1 MRARKFL
8 LIIVLLFSLTVV
20 QADQEPTLKTD
31 KAKFSYAVGV
41 QIALSLRHDGPHF
54 DVAALTQ
61 AIEDVLAGEP
71 LKLTPEE
78 MQQAFNA
85 FQAQR
90 QEERRRLA
98 EENARKG
105 REFLAT
111 NGKKAGV
118 VTLPS
123 GLQYR
128 VIKNGKGEKPNLNDS
143 VVVNYRGTFI
153 NGEEFDSS
161 YKRGEPATFTV
172 GQVIQGWQEVLPL
185 MPVGSHWQVFIPA
198 ELAYGER
205 GAGNDIGPNETL
217 IFDIELLAIN

>member
-1 MRARKFL
+1 MSMKNTIPTL
-8 LIIVLLFSLTVV
+8 VLLFVLMIGTA
-20 QADQEPTLKTD
+20 QAADLDTD
-31 KAKFSYAVGV
+31 KEKFSYAVGV

-54 DVAALTQ
+54 DVDALTQ
-61 AIEDVLAGEP
+61 AIEDVLAGAP

-78 MQQAFNA
+78 MKLAFNT
-85 FQAQR
+85 FQQQR

-98 EENARKG
+98 EINARKG
-105 REFLAT
+105 REFLAA

-123 GLQYR
+123 GLQYQ
-128 VIKNGKGEKPNLNDS
+128 VIKKGSGKKPGLEDT

-153 NGEEFDSS
+153 NGQEFDSS
-161 YKRGEPATFTV
+161 YQRGEPATFTV

-185 MPVGSHWQVFIPA
+185 MPVGSHWKVFIPA